1 MQHSNG
7 LELGI
12 RTKLAEYWTG
22 LYLNMKQ
29 KLWILALILA
39 LLKTQLDFF
48 HGGMEGDR
56 ALETQRAASIS
67 TRINHHATSQSPA
80 RGSWN
85 TFLAT
90 LWKSL
95 T

>member
-48 HGGMEGDR
+48 DGRMDR
-56 ALETQRAASIS
+56 DQR
-67 TRINHHATSQSPA
+67 
-80 RGSWN
+80 
-85 TFLAT
+85 
-90 LWKSL
+90 
-95 T
+95 